1 MHEIFTVP
9 KIHTTMKYPLQNSV
23 VIITGAASGIGRALA
38 INAAQQQAFVI
49 GVDIDA
55 QNLAETV
62 LLVKQKTQQ
71 DMASYVV
78 DVGDAQAI
86 IHFADQALP
95 LLQQRYLVLINN
107 AGVSLH
113 SGHFGET
120 ALKDF
125 EWLFNINFWGAVRF
139 TKAFYPYLLQ
149 QNRGHIVNLSSV
161 FGLVGIGLQVHYCSS
176 KFAVRGFTE
185 SLRMELHNTP
195 ICTLTVLPGGVKTN
209 IARNTPITKANVPP
223 NTKEEA
229 IATFETIARTTADS
243 AAQQIIAAIVTGKER
258 LVIGSDGKMLDFLA
272 RCFPSRYTALLYHQI
287 KKFFKD
293 LP

>member
-1 MHEIFTVP
+1 MR
-9 KIHTTMKYPLQNSV
+9 YPLKNSV

-38 INAAQQQAFVI
+38 VNIAQQQAFVI

-71 DMASYVV
+71 TMVSYVV

-86 IHFADQALP
+86 AAFVDEVLP

-113 SGHFGET
+113 SGNFGET

-125 EWLFNINFWGAVRF
+125 ECLLNINFWGAVRL
-139 TKAFYPYLLQ
+139 THAFYPYLLQ
-149 QNRGHIVNLSSV
+149 QNRGHIVNVSSV
-161 FGLVGIGLQVHYCSS
+161 FGLAGIALQVHYCSS
-176 KFAVRGFTE
+176 KFAIRGFTE
-185 SLRMELHNTP
+185 SLRMELYNTP
-195 ICTLTVLPGGVKTN
+195 ICTLTVHPGGVKTN
-209 IARNTPITKANVPP
+209 IARNTPITKPNMPP
-223 NTKEEA
+223 NAKEEA
-229 IATFETIARTTADS
+229 IAAFETIARTTADS
-243 AAQQIIAAIVTGKER
+243 AAQQIITAIVTGKER
-258 LVIGSDGKMLDFLA
+258 LVIGSDGKMLDFLV
-272 RCFPSRYTALLYHQI
+272 RCFPSRYTALLYSKI
-287 KKFFKD
+287 KKFYKD